1 MEYFTAVHQA
11 GIKVGSLG
19 WLSGPDL
26 NPGRLKFKKH
36 APEIREFT
44 SKYIHAMHNA
54 KFALGTWKRVVK
66 TRPVAL
72 ILNLFLQVCALFQVK
87 IILKSI

>member
-1 MEYFTAVHQA
+1 M
-11 GIKVGSLG
+11 
-19 WLSGPDL
+19 D
-26 NPGRLKFKKH
+26 
-36 APEIREFT
+36 
-44 SKYIHAMHNA
+44 IHAMHNA

-87 IILKSI
+87 RVFKVNFCQSDIPEAS

>member
-1 MEYFTAVHQA
+1 MEGV
-11 GIKVGSLG
+11 
-19 WLSGPDL
+19 LSPINVSDNLMRMLL
-26 NPGRLKFKKH
+26 NVR
-36 APEIREFT
+36 R
-44 SKYIHAMHNA
+44 IHAMHNA